1 MQELLERTPATGA
14 AGSPVDPAQLRSL
27 LEGDERLAR
36 VELRRQIGRLER
48 ELGELFTSA
57 FPRTRI
63 EWGVRP
69 AGGPRLLGIGELEQV
84 RDELASRIAEVRGI
98 LGDCAYVETRNRE
111 LLEQMIAEPGKFKW
125 LRISNEDIGEQ
136 GCRHWHSRPRF
147 GPLGMLMNWWRVK
160 LSSGCP
166 LSPGR
171 RSAASRKEVA
181 RSKRRKRRRRP
192 PAEHQAPKP
201 PEPAESPAP
210 TRQAA
215 RRRAAGDER
224 PPAPWGSFPLQ
235 ELTVLVALVMLVIGF
250 VSYSPVTIAV
260 GVVLG
265 CLGGLELS
273 VREHFGGY
281 RSHTVLLAG
290 TAFVLTVTSLLYVG
304 GLVPLICLGAG
315 VAVFAAAFF
324 ALRSAFRRASGGLSF
339 RVGSAGG

>member
-1 MQELLERTPATGA
+1 MQELLERTPITGE
-14 AGSPVDPAQLRSL
+14 AGSPPDPAQLTSL

-36 VELRRQIGRLER
+36 VDLRRQIARLEH

-57 FPRTRI
+57 FPRKRI
-63 EWGVRP
+63 EWSVAP

-84 RDELASRIAEVRGI
+84 RDELASRIAEVRGV
-98 LGDCAYVETRNRE
+98 LGDRAYVETRNRE
-111 LLEQMIAEPGKFKW
+111 LLEQMIAEPGQYKW

-181 RSKRRKRRRRP
+181 KSKRRKRRRP
-192 PAEHQAPKP
+192 PAEHSPPKLPQRAVSP
-201 PEPAESPAP
+201 PSGVG
-210 TRQAA
+210 AA
-215 RRRAAGDER
+215 RRRVARDER

-250 VSYSPVTIAV
+250 LGSSPVTIAV
-260 GVVLG
+260 GLVLG

-273 VREHFGGY
+273 VREHFAGY
-281 RSHTVLLAG
+281 RSHTMLLAA
-290 TAFVLTVTSLLYVG
+290 TAFVLTVATLSYAGRLDLL
-304 GLVPLICLGAG
+304 ISFGAG
-315 VAVFAAAFF
+315 VAVFAAAFIG
-324 ALRSAFRRASGGLSF
+324 LRSAFRRASGGLSF
-339 RVGSAGG
+339 KVGGVRG